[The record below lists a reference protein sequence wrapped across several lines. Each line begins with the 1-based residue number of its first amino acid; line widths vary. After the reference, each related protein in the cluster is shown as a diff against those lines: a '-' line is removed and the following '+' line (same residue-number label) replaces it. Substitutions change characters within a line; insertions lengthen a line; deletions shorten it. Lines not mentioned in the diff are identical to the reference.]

1 MRKVCQILADNWT
14 LGARQQKYGLVSS
27 STYVIGDIEV
37 FTDEYH
43 DVDIVWGA

>member
-14 LGARQQKYGLVSS
+14 LGARQQKYGLENGG
-27 STYVIGDIEV
+27 TYVIGNVEV
-37 FTDEYH
+37 FTYEDH